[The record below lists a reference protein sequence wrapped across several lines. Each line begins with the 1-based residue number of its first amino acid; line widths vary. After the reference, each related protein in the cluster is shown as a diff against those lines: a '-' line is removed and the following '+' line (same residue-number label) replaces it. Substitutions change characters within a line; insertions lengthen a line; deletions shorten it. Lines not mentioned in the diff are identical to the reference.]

1 MMIETLEKQDGRPP
15 VVLDPFRASAPA
27 NTTQAPLPSP
37 ATALVGVCG
46 ADCKSRARA
55 TEKTL
60 LLQRLETLEAITTKL
75 AQRLAL
81 LEQGSL
87 PPRAPPL
94 QPCLTNPHQPCPEPS
109 QDVHPPDTRPPTRS
123 PTESSKAQS
132 VATASAASPSQ
143 ALVALAPADWT
154 RGLVTKHL
162 VERLQTNPTTL
173 KKYLRDLKQSQWAV
187 QRDPEG
193 FGWVYEP
200 LLQCYYPKRMESDE
214 PGPSPERPTVAI
226 KVEALPVPTC
236 SNDIEPKRESTSVKP
251 QQYVG
256 TGGLYQ
262 SALSRLT
269 GIPITT
275 LQQWKQRPDC
285 AERMR
290 CRTEGRYCYWYAR
303 QTKRFYPLNSPT
315 GPAFGAVTATEI

>member
-1 MMIETLEKQDGRPP
+1 MMIETLEKQDGRPH
-15 VVLDPFRASAPA
+15 VALDPFRASAPA
-27 NTTQAPLPSP
+27 SATQAPPASP
-37 ATALVGVCG
+37 ATALVGVCRV
-46 ADCKSRARA
+46 DCKSRARA
-55 TEKTL
+55 TESAL
-60 LLQRLETLEAITTKL
+60 LCQRIERLEAITTEL

-87 PPRAPPL
+87 PSRAPPL
-94 QPCLTNPHQPCPEPS
+94 QPCATNPHQPCPEAS
-109 QDVHPPDTRPPTRS
+109 QDTYQPDAHPSARS
-123 PTESSKAQS
+123 PAENSKAQS
-132 VATASAASPSQ
+132 VAIASASSPSQ
-143 ALVALAPADWT
+143 ALVALTPADWT

-173 KKYLRDLKQSQWAV
+173 KKYLRDLKQIQWAV

-193 FGWVYEP
+193 FGWIYDP
-200 LLQCYYPKRMESDE
+200 LLQCYYPRRMEPD
-214 PGPSPERPTVAI
+214 GYGANTVRPTAAVQG
-226 KVEALPVPTC
+226 EALPAPTR
-236 SNDIEPKRESTSVKP
+236 SNPIEPKRESASVKP

-275 LQQWKQRPDC
+275 LQQWKQLPDC

-303 QTKRFYPLNSPT
+303 QTKRFYPPQQTHCPCLWCRDRH
-315 GPAFGAVTATEI
+315 

>member
-1 MMIETLEKQDGRPP
+1 MMIETLEKQGGRPY
-15 VVLDPFRASAPA
+15 VVLDPFRASALA
-27 NTTQAPLPSP
+27 NTTQAPLASP
-37 ATALVGVCG
+37 ETALVGACRV
-46 ADCKSRARA
+46 DCKSYAKA

-60 LLQRLETLEAITTKL
+60 LCQRIEMLEAITTKL
-75 AQRLAL
+75 AQRLAI

-87 PPRAPPL
+87 PSRAPPI
-94 QPCLTNPHQPCPEPS
+94 QPYPTNPHQLCPEPS
-109 QDVHPPDTRPPTRS
+109 QGARQLGACPPTRS
-123 PTESSKAQS
+123 PAENSKAQS
-132 VATASAASPSQ
+132 VATASVASPSQ
-143 ALVALAPADWT
+143 SLVALTPSDWT
-154 RGLVTKHL
+154 RGLVTNRL

-193 FGWVYEP
+193 FGWVYDP
-200 LLQCYYPKRMESDE
+200 LLQCYYPRRMESD
-214 PGPSPERPTVAI
+214 GHGASPDRPTAAV
-226 KVEALPVPTC
+226 KVEALPAPTR
-236 SNDIEPKRESTSVKP
+236 SNPIEPKQESISVKP

-315 GPAFGAVTATEI
+315 GPAFGVVTATKL